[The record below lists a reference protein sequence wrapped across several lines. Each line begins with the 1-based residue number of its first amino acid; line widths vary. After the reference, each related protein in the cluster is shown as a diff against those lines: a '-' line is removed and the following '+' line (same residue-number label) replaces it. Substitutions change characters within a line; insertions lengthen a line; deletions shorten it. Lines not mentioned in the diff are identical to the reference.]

1 MTHSQFLG
9 GLHETGR
16 SCISV
21 STVWDGS
28 SGLIWDLT
36 LTSRN
41 EETGEGKHRWTDR
54 PECVIWSVA
63 VGHRAWICRDH
74 RGVSRRLRPSAAAL
88 THHQLLPPKGRPRV
102 LDNRSLLSH
111 TARGQAARIFD
122 SEVDPPPAI
131 RKTLEGPLRWGAH
144 SSRASVREIVQS
156 ASLRNH
162 RRTRG
167 GRVGSRNI
175 LSIRIQST
183 P

>member
-131 RKTLEGPLRWGAH
+131 RQSERPWKGPCGGVPTARGPVCVKLSSLLLSEITDAPGEGG
-144 SSRASVREIVQS
+144 
-156 ASLRNH
+156 
-162 RRTRG
+162 
-167 GRVGSRNI
+167 
-175 LSIRIQST
+175 
-183 P
+183 